1 MKFQVPVG
9 SDADHPLVVVGRY
22 NADAGTLSYLLVHAA
37 VGRIYALDL
46 GADHRNPDGRLV
58 GGPHKHAW
66 SETYQDRQAYMPDDI
81 TTSRD
86 RPIEVWK
93 QFCGEASLRHEG
105 VMRTPLVQ
113 QEL

>member
-9 SDADHPLVVVGRY
+9 SAADHPLVVVGRY

-66 SETYQDRQAYMPDDI
+66 SEKYQDRQAYMPEDI
-81 TTSRD
+81 TESWD

-93 QFCGEASLRHEG
+93 
-105 VMRTPLVQ
+105 
-113 QEL
+113 